1 MDKQYTEVV
10 VNITVDFT
18 GWATD
23 CSIEEAKERAIKSL
37 TNNIEKHLVVSI
49 DKESLGEEMDNKLFN
64 EYRTCEKCNNKFLFA
79 NLSHSHI
86 EGLLNPI
93 LENEKEV
100 EGYYCWDCINEK

>member
-1 MDKQYTEVV
+1 MDKQYTEVT

-18 GWATD
+18 GWGKD
-23 CSIEEAKERAIKSL
+23 CSIEEAKKLAIKSL
-37 TNNIEKHLVVSI
+37 TDNIEKHLVVSI

-100 EGYYCWDCINEK
+100 EGYYCWDCINGK